1 MKSDFVMENILPH
14 IENLSVSELDEII
27 ALADK
32 AKLEQV
38 RRETLPKEI
47 KRLVEEYK
55 RLGGD
60 MNSLAIK

>member
-1 MKSDFVMENILPH
+1 MKSEFV
-14 IENLSVSELDEII
+14 IENVLPNFEDLSVDELDEII

-47 KRLVEEYK
+47 ERLVNEYK

-60 MNSLAIK
+60 VSKLKI